1 MAWAAIGQGTRG
13 QCGVTWSQVTDMEL
27 DVITVGAG
35 GGGYPAAFR
44 LARAGLSVAMIDT
57 KGVMSGNCLSEG
69 CVPSKAVREVAA
81 AYHRFH
87 LTQSMGLAGEI
98 EVSYGQVLSHKTRV
112 QMLRYQQHAAELA
125 NQSARIRLIPGT
137 AKFVD
142 SHTLEVASHGS
153 RQRHSAKSIVIA
165 TGSDIS
171 VPPFPGSE
179 HCITSRDLFAVE
191 PTVTKLPRTLVIVG
205 AGYIGLEVASILHT
219 FGVQVEVL
227 EMADQILP
235 GMDPRFAD
243 LLASLLDQG
252 ISIRLQCRVESVEV
266 AGAGLVVAFSSPT
279 GPATV
284 SGEQVLLAVGR
295 HPVLPEGLGEVGIAV
310 KAGRPVV
317 NTALQTS
324 LPHVYATG
332 DVNGLSML
340 FHSAVRQSLVAA
352 SAILNGNR
360 ATDYFDPDSV
370 PTTIFTL
377 PEAAFVGLLPAAATA
392 AGIEILEAAYSFEE
406 DSRAQIM
413 GETGGEIGLFFSP
426 RSLRILGGWIV
437 GVDAANLIGEVGTA
451 VSAGLTA
458 YQMARFADQHP
469 MASEG
474 IGKAAR
480 QLV

>member
-1 MAWAAIGQGTRG
+1 
-13 QCGVTWSQVTDMEL
+13 
-27 DVITVGAG
+27 
-35 GGGYPAAFR
+35 
-44 LARAGLSVAMIDT
+44 
-57 KGVMSGNCLSEG
+57 
-69 CVPSKAVREVAA
+69 
-81 AYHRFH
+81 
-87 LTQSMGLAGEI
+87 
-98 EVSYGQVLSHKTRV
+98 
-112 QMLRYQQHAAELA
+112 
-125 NQSARIRLIPGT
+125 
-137 AKFVD
+137 
-142 SHTLEVASHGS
+142 
-153 RQRHSAKSIVIA
+153 
-165 TGSDIS
+165 
-171 VPPFPGSE
+171 
-179 HCITSRDLFAVE
+179 
-191 PTVTKLPRTLVIVG
+191 
-205 AGYIGLEVASILHT
+205 
-219 FGVQVEVL
+219 
-227 EMADQILP
+227 
-235 GMDPRFAD
+235 
-243 LLASLLDQG
+243 
-252 ISIRLQCRVESVEV
+252 
-266 AGAGLVVAFSSPT
+266 
-279 GPATV
+279 
-284 SGEQVLLAVGR
+284 VLLAVGR

-360 ATDYFDPDSV
+360 PTDYFDPDSV

-377 PEAAFVGLLPAAATA
+377 PEASFVGLLPAAATA

-413 GETGGEIGLFFSP
+413 GETGGEIRLFFSP